1 MTIDKSDVIE
11 MEQKLNRW
19 EYEYRVLD
27 RPTVSDQYYD
37 EQMNLYKKMIEEHPE
52 YKTEDSPLN
61 KIGTVL
67 TDGFKKEKH
76 NFIMGS
82 LENTYSLDELEKW
95 IDSVIA
101 EYGKVRFS
109 VEDKFDGISLSLRF
123 KDGKLDKAVTRGNGD
138 YGDNVTENAK
148 MIWNMPNTL
157 YHLDGSLFNGEIRGE
172 AIILKSDVERINKLE
187 KADFKNPRNLVSGTM
202 KSLDSNI
209 VRKRFVHF
217 IPYYFYYADNK
228 EIETSII
235 IEDLKSQF
243 TINHT
248 FHWQTTFESDKKE
261 DILNLLKD
269 YSTEEYYVNEILSR
283 KSFNYY
289 KNRDYPV
296 DGAVIKVIGSDIRK
310 KLGYTSSCP
319 KWAKAFKYEQEKAIT
334 TVKEITW
341 QVGRDRITP
350 VAELEPV
357 ELEGTTVSRA
367 TVHNITQL
375 KNLGIVKG
383 SKVKI
388 EKAGFIIPYIIEVV
402 ENKGNVI
409 IPTTCPVCGEYTEI
423 VSVEAE
429 YLVCCNPYCKGKL
442 LQNCLYSLKVLEID
456 NIGESLIKSLIDKEL
471 IHTPLDILKL
481 KYEDFETIER
491 MGKTSINKILRNIMK
506 AQIQPLSKMIEFLG
520 IKNVGKQMS
529 EKIASSGLIKC
540 FEDFINMDYRKLLNV
555 NGIGNSLVD
564 ELNNYRVLNGKY
576 LDEVREYF
584 IEKETNISDRL
595 NGMKF
600 VVTGEASVSRNEIE
614 KLIKDNGGSVSG
626 SVSKNTDI
634 VIIGSKESENYNS
647 TKKKKAVEL
656 GKQIVNEFWLFEK
669 LGIDDKK
676 ENISEKEN
684 NKDDIEELF

>member
-1 MTIDKSDVIE
+1 MDRKSVE
-11 MEQKLNRW
+11 ELASKLNQW

-37 EQMNLYKKMIEEHPE
+37 EQLRFLKSIIDEHPE
-52 YKTEDSPLN
+52 YADIKSPLN
-61 KIGTVL
+61 SIGTVL

-76 NFIMGS
+76 NFMMGS
-82 LENTYSLDELEKW
+82 LENTYSFEELEKW

-123 KDGKLDKAVTRGNGD
+123 KDGKLDKAVTRGNGNF
-138 YGDNVTENAK
+138 GDDVTENAK
-148 MIWNMPNTL
+148 MIWNIPNVL
-157 YHLDGSLFNGEIRGE
+157 YFLNGDLFNGEIRGE

-187 KADFKNPRNLVSGTM
+187 NADFKNPRNLVSGTM

-209 VRKRFVHF
+209 VRNRFVHF
-217 IPYYFYYADNK
+217 IPYYFYYADNR
-228 EIETSII
+228 EIETTII

-248 FHWQTTFESDKKE
+248 FRWQSTFESDKKE
-261 DILNLLKD
+261 DILKLIED
-269 YSTEEYYVNEILSR
+269 YSIEEYHVNEILSR

-296 DGAVIKVIGSDIRK
+296 DGAVIKVVGSDIRK
-310 KLGYTSSCP
+310 KMGYTSSCP

-334 TVKEITW
+334 IVKEITW

-367 TVHNITQL
+367 TVHNITQIR
-375 KNLGIVKG
+375 NLGIVKG
-383 SKVKI
+383 SKVRI
-388 EKAGFIIPYIIEVV
+388 EKAGFIIPYIIEVI
-402 ENKGNVI
+402 ENKGKSV
-409 IPTTCPVCGEYTEI
+409 IPTNCPICGEKTKIE
-423 VSVEAE
+423 SVEAE
-429 YLVCCNPYCKGKL
+429 FLTCSNPNCKGKL

-456 NIGESLIKSLIDKEL
+456 NIGESLINSLINRNL
-471 IHTPLDILKL
+471 ISTPLDILKL
-481 KYEDFETIER
+481 KYQDFEMIDR
-491 MGKTSINKILRNIMK
+491 MGRTSINKILKNIMK

-520 IKNVGKQMS
+520 IKNVGKIIS
-529 EKIASSGLIKC
+529 EKIALSDYIKC
-540 FEDFINMDYRKLLNV
+540 FNDFIDLDYEKLLEINGLGDSVISELKEYRKKNLNY
-555 NGIGNSLVD
+555 
-564 ELNNYRVLNGKY
+564 LN
-576 LDEVREYF
+576 EVKEYF
-584 IEKETNISDRL
+584 IEKEVSTTDKL
-595 NGMKF
+595 NGLKF
-600 VVTGEASVSRNEIE
+600 VVTGEASISRNEIE

-634 VIIGSKESENYNS
+634 VIIGSKESESYNS

-656 GKQIVNEFWLFEK
+656 GKQIVNEFWLFERIGLNK
-669 LGIDDKK
+669 T
-676 ENISEKEN
+676 EEKEN
-684 NKDDIEELF
+684 ETKIEIEDDIEELF